1 MSFKK
6 KEPTIKITQD
16 AAKLPIDF
24 TNSFAYVR
32 ILDISDTSIN
42 KIDISGCRHLAQ
54 LICSGSHIR
63 MLDVFDHPSLREVT
77 AKNMPFLHNVY
88 LQDCNHLK
96 NINISSQSNLDID
109 LRGCINLEIV
119 EASKSKL
126 IDICLF
132 ECESLKFVD
141 FSNTYLTYLD
151 LNQSPLIRFVN
162 VSNSPLRNLKI
173 NKCHNIQH
181 LFMRKTFI
189 DALDLLHCE
198 KIKTLDVR
206 DTSKLV
212 RLVMHS
218 TESNA
223 AKLYESKLINELS
236 RD

>member
-1 MSFKK
+1 MSYKK
-6 KEPTIKITQD
+6 KQHTIKITQD
-16 AAKLPIDF
+16 AAIWPVDF
-24 TNSFAYVR
+24 ANSFAFVR
-32 ILDISDTSIN
+32 ILDISDTTIH
-42 KIDISGCRHLAQ
+42 KIDISGCRHLAH
-54 LICSGSHIR
+54 LICSGSLIR
-63 MLDVFDHPSLREVT
+63 MLDIFDHPSLREVT
-77 AKNMPFLHNVY
+77 ANNMPFLHNVY
-88 LQDCNHLK
+88 LQECRHLQ
-96 NINISSQSNLDID
+96 NINVSSQSRLDMD
-109 LRGCINLEIV
+109 LRGCTNLQIV
-119 EASKSKL
+119 EANKSKL
-126 IDICLF
+126 INICLF

-198 KIKTLDVR
+198 KIKTLDIR
-206 DTSKLV
+206 DTNKLV
-212 RLVMHS
+212 RVVMHG

-223 AKLYESKLINELS
+223 AKLYESKLIHESS